1 MIQIYTDGACSP
13 NPGVGGWGAIIK
25 TPTNEYS
32 ISGYN
37 GNSTNQRMEL
47 KSVIEAFKTL
57 NTLVPGHITNNEK
70 IEVYSDSQYVIS
82 TLTKFWRRN
91 ANIDLWNELDV
102 QIRNFTNIE
111 WIWVKGHASN
121 EYNNKCDR
129 LAVEARLLCKT
140 NDSVD
145 VYVKEPHIVN
155 AIPVLNANIDN
166 LKNIY
171 VCSPYRGDIITNV
184 YKAKKY
190 CQEIVKLGYM
200 PIAPHLY
207 FTQFMDDN
215 NESERKKAFE
225 FNKRLIEY
233 CSELWVADT
242 DEITSG
248 MQEEIDY
255 AKSIDKPTFKHKYDF
270 KRND

>member
-57 NTLVPGHITNNEK
+57 NTLLPQHITNDEK

-102 QIRNFTNIE
+102 QIRNFTNVE

-145 VYVKEPHIVN
+145 VYVKGPHIVN
-155 AIPVLNANIDN
+155 ATPVLNANIDN

-233 CSELWVADT
+233 CSELWIADT
-242 DEITSG
+242 DEITPG

-255 AKSIDKPTFKHKYDF
+255 AKSILKPTFKHKYDLN
-270 KRND
+270 K